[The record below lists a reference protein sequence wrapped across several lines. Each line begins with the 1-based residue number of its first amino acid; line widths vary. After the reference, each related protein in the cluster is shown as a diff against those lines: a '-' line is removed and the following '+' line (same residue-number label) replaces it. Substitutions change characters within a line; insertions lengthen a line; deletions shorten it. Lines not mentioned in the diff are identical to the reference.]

1 MNGVSTRRRNL
12 AEKGRAYRAT
22 VLKERREK
30 IKGRMMRKCGV
41 IEDFLFSKKSRIAV
55 EKELA
60 QFNDLF
66 KMLLSIHEEYSQ
78 VLDDEERADEDDWF
92 DDLGNTV
99 CNFKRKIHRWLRSAE
114 KLKGSHQRDSQRA
127 VNQGKTS
134 HQKAQESLS
143 LSLQET

>member
-22 VLKERREK
+22 VLKEMREK

-92 DDLGNTV
+92 DDLDNTV
-99 CNFKRKIHRWLRSAE
+99 CNFKRKIHRWFRSAE
-114 KLKGSHQRDSQRA
+114 KLKGSHQRHSQGA